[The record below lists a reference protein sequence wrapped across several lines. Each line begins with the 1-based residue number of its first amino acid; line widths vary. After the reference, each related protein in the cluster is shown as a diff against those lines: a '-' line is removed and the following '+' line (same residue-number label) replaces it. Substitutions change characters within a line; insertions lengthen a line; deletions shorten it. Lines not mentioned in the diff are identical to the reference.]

1 MCGKR
6 CTHCIGQYTKG
17 QVSKSAP
24 GRKTNDIE
32 TSLPPVHFIRA
43 AHCGGASCLVTV
55 SQNSWTWS
63 EFMAVHPSWWHSVTT
78 WCWSENLNSY
88 TLSPAVLTLCAESDL
103 WQATVSSDGRRAH
116 VMCLIYCIAL
126 YLLQAIEAEEPGRRT
141 GRWNREEGVKVAN
154 LLGER
159 SLIKTLTSEGRV

>member
-1 MCGKR
+1 MLQKVYTLYWPINKTSGIKISARKENKLYWIISPTCALIMC
-6 CTHCIGQYTKG
+6 
-17 QVSKSAP
+17 S
-24 GRKTNDIE
+24 
-32 TSLPPVHFIRA
+32 SLRGSFLPA
-43 AHCGGASCLVTV
+43 DGLS
-55 SQNSWTWS
+55 NSWTWS

-103 WQATVSSDGRRAH
+103 WQAAVSSDGRRAH

-154 LLGER
+154 LLGEK
-159 SLIKTLTSEGRV
+159 SLIKTSTSEGRV